1 MSTTSPTALS
11 EPPSTGLTGQPVSTR
26 ILSLD
31 IFRGFTMAVM
41 IFVNDLA
48 DVRGLPAWTHH
59 YPRDVDAMSYVDMV
73 YPFFL
78 FAVGLSLPL
87 AVRQRLRRDPSESRL
102 WFHVLLRAFAL
113 LVLGLTLANADFV
126 SRPLTHMRG
135 SLWGL
140 LALLGAILL
149 WAVYPPT
156 VSPRAKR
163 TLQAL
168 GAALL
173 VLMLA
178 LFRRVIPGD
187 PAHHPAWL
195 DFSYPEILGLI
206 GLTYFAVC
214 LVYLPTRRFRYAPL
228 VLFALLVLLNIGIT
242 AHWLPYPQP
251 MYLFPFDNGAMPSL
265 TMAGIVVST
274 ILLPEHGPA
283 SPARNAPA
291 PNATNRRILYAL
303 AFAAACALLG
313 LVTKPLGI
321 SKIRATPS
329 WALWSIA
336 AATAIFALFYWLL
349 DLRHHTRW
357 AFPFRAPGA
366 NTLLTYL
373 LPDLALYLFALT
385 GFNHVLM
392 QFNAGLVGIIRCLL
406 FTAVILLLS
415 QALTRARLRLQL

>member
-1 MSTTSPTALS
+1 MSATTSTTVSA
-11 EPPSTGLTGQPVSTR
+11 PPSTGLTGQPVSTR
-26 ILSLD
+26 ILSID

-41 IFVNDLA
+41 VFVNDLA

-87 AVRQRLRRDPSESRL
+87 AVQQRLRRDPSEPRL
-102 WFHVLLRAFAL
+102 WFHVLLRVFAL
-113 LVLGLTLANADFV
+113 LVLGLILANADFV
-126 SRPLTHMRG
+126 SRSLTHVRG
-135 SLWGL
+135 PLWGL

-149 WAVYPPT
+149 WAAYPPT

-163 TLQAL
+163 TLQVA
-168 GAALL
+168 GVALL
-173 VLMLA
+173 ALMLA
-178 LFRRVIPGD
+178 LFRRLTPD
-187 PAHHPAWL
+187 NHPAWL

-274 ILLPEHGPA
+274 IFLPEHGPSTPAKNA
-283 SPARNAPA
+283 SIPA
-291 PNATNRRILYAL
+291 PNATNRRFLYGL
-303 AFAAACALLG
+303 LFAAACALLG
-313 LVTKPLGI
+313 LATKPLGI

-392 QFNAGLVGIIRCLL
+392 HFNAGLPGIIRCLL
-406 FTAVILLLS
+406 FTLVILLLS
-415 QALTRARLRLQL
+415 QALTRARIRLQL